1 MIWHGASLDEVI
13 SFLDTDTEK
22 GLSNGVAEQRRE
34 QYGNNSLS
42 FGKGKSFISC
52 FLSQFNNFSVIALLV
67 VAIVSLV
74 MTIIGNGQAW
84 YIPVTII
91 LITLLSCSIC
101 TYQEL
106 RAEDAADILK
116 DIAAPT
122 AKVMRDGIKKRVDSS
137 QLVPGDIIIL
147 KEGDY
152 IAADARII
160 SSTAL
165 CCDESPLT
173 GSHVPVDKNADFICD
188 DITPLTQR
196 ENMIYAGC
204 SVTHGNCIA
213 VVTVTGKETEIGKE
227 LSILE
232 QTQTNKFPIKE
243 SVITFSKAFS
253 TAALIISFLVLI
265 LGLIFDN
272 ADSISQ
278 TLIDS
283 FTTAMS
289 LAVAVIPEGI
299 PIAVAVILT
308 LGVQRLMTQ
317 KVVVKDLSSIETM
330 GGVSV
335 ICTDKTGTL
344 TENNMT
350 VKKVYNGQSVA
361 DIETDECGEDIR
373 LILELATICNNAS
386 ETSGDPTGMGIADA
400 CHKLTGMSKQDI
412 ENLYPRLGE
421 VPFDSERMLMTT
433 INMIN
438 GKSFAIVKGAPET
451 LLPLCLGN
459 CSEKY
464 SEVIENLAKD
474 ALRVIAVAAKPIDE
488 IPANPNSDELECNL
502 NFIGLIGLEDQPRA
516 DAVQAVSECKAAG
529 IRTVMMTGDHPAT
542 AKAIARRL
550 GILTDDTEMLTGAE
564 LSEMSDDELCE
575 NIEKYSVFARIS
587 NTERIRIVN
596 AWQAKGHCVTVTG
609 DSVDDTPALMAAD
622 VGCAMGKS
630 GTDVAKGVSDIILL
644 DDDFSSIVNSVKEG
658 RAIFANIRK
667 MLNYLIS
674 SNLGELLFMLI
685 GSLIFG
691 SLPLTAIMLLII
703 NLITDIFPV
712 VAIGMEPPE
721 ADIMKS
727 LPQRK
732 QTVFTKNLFIN
743 ISIQALLVAI
753 ISIITFAIGK
763 SQGFAVA
770 STMTFAVLALSQV
783 LFSLSAR
790 TETTPIVFCFRKNNF
805 PLYIAAVSLALL
817 ILLIA
822 TPIHTLFGLAKLALS
837 NWVIVVLFSLIPF
850 ITAEVYKT
858 VRYFKKTK

>member
-1 MIWHGASLDEVI
+1 MIWHGASLDEVL

-52 FLSQFNNFSVIALLV
+52 FLSQFNNFSIIALLV

-232 QTQTNKFPIKE
+232 QTQANKFPIKE

-317 KVVVKDLSSIETM
+317 NVV
-330 GGVSV
+330 
-335 ICTDKTGTL
+335 
-344 TENNMT
+344 
-350 VKKVYNGQSVA
+350 
-361 DIETDECGEDIR
+361 
-373 LILELATICNNAS
+373 
-386 ETSGDPTGMGIADA
+386 
-400 CHKLTGMSKQDI
+400 
-412 ENLYPRLGE
+412 LGY
-421 VPFDSERMLMTT
+421 F
-433 INMIN
+433 
-438 GKSFAIVKGAPET
+438 
-451 LLPLCLGN
+451 
-459 CSEKY
+459 
-464 SEVIENLAKD
+464 
-474 ALRVIAVAAKPIDE
+474 
-488 IPANPNSDELECNL
+488 
-502 NFIGLIGLEDQPRA
+502 
-516 DAVQAVSECKAAG
+516 
-529 IRTVMMTGDHPAT
+529 
-542 AKAIARRL
+542 
-550 GILTDDTEMLTGAE
+550 
-564 LSEMSDDELCE
+564 
-575 NIEKYSVFARIS
+575 
-587 NTERIRIVN
+587 
-596 AWQAKGHCVTVTG
+596 
-609 DSVDDTPALMAAD
+609 
-622 VGCAMGKS
+622 
-630 GTDVAKGVSDIILL
+630 
-644 DDDFSSIVNSVKEG
+644 
-658 RAIFANIRK
+658 
-667 MLNYLIS
+667 
-674 SNLGELLFMLI
+674 
-685 GSLIFG
+685 
-691 SLPLTAIMLLII
+691 
-703 NLITDIFPV
+703 
-712 VAIGMEPPE
+712 
-721 ADIMKS
+721 
-727 LPQRK
+727 
-732 QTVFTKNLFIN
+732 LFI
-743 ISIQALLVAI
+743 
-753 ISIITFAIGK
+753 
-763 SQGFAVA
+763 
-770 STMTFAVLALSQV
+770 
-783 LFSLSAR
+783 
-790 TETTPIVFCFRKNNF
+790 
-805 PLYIAAVSLALL
+805 
-817 ILLIA
+817 
-822 TPIHTLFGLAKLALS
+822 
-837 NWVIVVLFSLIPF
+837 
-850 ITAEVYKT
+850 
-858 VRYFKKTK
+858 YF